1 MELSE
6 DSKKILAEVSTISQ
20 KFNSGKTLGDMQNEH
35 REFME
40 KHPAIF
46 NLCSKKGMNL
56 EELTNMLKMR
66 DNIAAKKIKKS
77 DAEMKYGQHMFK
89 KYLRDKFSE
98 EDIHKMVDTIVSDL
112 TPFMNEL
119 KKHQKERRDN
129 PQLLME
135 ELSKKHS
142 FLCEKYLGIP
152 DYFLEK
158 NITDPGQARDY
169 LLDFYLN

>member
-6 DSKKILAEVSTISQ
+6 DSRKILVEVAIISQ
-20 KFNSGKTLGDMQNEH
+20 KFNDGRTLGEMQNEH
-35 REFME
+35 REFMD

-46 NLCSKKGMNL
+46 NLCSKKGMNMSEL
-56 EELTNMLKMR
+56 ENMLKMR

-98 EDIHKMVDTIVSDL
+98 EDIHKMVDTIVSEL
-112 TPFMNEL
+112 SPFMNDL
-119 KKHQKERRDN
+119 RKSQKERKED
-129 PQLLME
+129 PQKLME
-135 ELSKKHS
+135 SLGQKHA
-142 FLCEKYLGIP
+142 LICEKYLGIP

-158 NITDPGQARDY
+158 NITDSGQARDY
-169 LLDFYLN
+169 LIDFYLN

>member
-6 DSKKILAEVSTISQ
+6 DSKKILAEVTVISQ
-20 KFNSGKTLGDMQNEH
+20 KFNSGKTLGEMQIEH

-46 NLCSKKGMNL
+46 NLCSKKGMNID
-56 EELTNMLKMR
+56 ELTNMLKMR

-98 EDIHKMVDTIVSDL
+98 EEIHKMVDTIVSDL
-112 TPFMNEL
+112 TPFMNDL
-119 KKHQKERRDN
+119 RKHQKERRED
-129 PQLLME
+129 PQKLME
-135 ELSKKHS
+135 ELGKNHAL
-142 FLCEKYLGIP
+142 LCEKYLGIP

-158 NITDPGQARDY
+158 NICDPGQARDY
-169 LLDFYLN
+169 LIDFYLN